1 MPAKSTA
8 FGSMNNNSRR
18 RCCLPWHFLWQHV
31 RAEQINLECLVTFIS
46 QEFLLHSK
54 AAQRLYHNYAESEPI
69 LDFHSHLSAADIAQD
84 RRFCDLSEIL
94 LQSGPFKMVVVP
106 GEGDSEP
113 PFTGDPPP
121 FQTFLTLAPSVP
133 LHPPNT

>member
-18 RCCLPWHFLWQHV
+18 RCCWPWHFLWQHV
-31 RAEQINLECLVTFIS
+31 RAEQINLECLVTFIN

-84 RRFCDLSEIL
+84 RRVPDPLEIFRR
-94 LQSGPFKMVVVP
+94 GEPYKCPVVRA
-106 GEGDSEP
+106 G
-113 PFTGDPPP
+113 
-121 FQTFLTLAPSVP
+121 
-133 LHPPNT
+133 

>member
-84 RRFCDLSEIL
+84 RRL
-94 LQSGPFKMVVVP
+94 
-106 GEGDSEP
+106 
-113 PFTGDPPP
+113 
-121 FQTFLTLAPSVP
+121 
-133 LHPPNT
+133 LHPAVILPQRAPYKWRCIPRDR